1 MRSSTETSGARC
13 PMTILE
19 GLVPS
24 RVPRYGSECRSR
36 ERELHFVEAMLL
48 ASATRG
54 VEDRYSP
61 MADPSASAS
70 SG

>member
-1 MRSSTETSGARC
+1 
-13 PMTILE
+13 MTTLE

-24 RVPRYGSECRSR
+24 RVPRYGSEYRSR
-36 ERELHFVEAMLL
+36 ERELHFVEAVLL

-61 MADPSASAS
+61 LADPATSL
-70 SG
+70 G